1 MDSLLCVKVENFI
14 YQCKDL
20 YIYLFNTDDVHRLSL
35 AAAAG
40 KRLVFKTL
48 GDEAVLVLGYS
59 FFWTT
64 HAFTIE
70 HNVHIVYLI

>member
-35 AAAAG
+35 AAVQVNARSPRPSAM
-40 KRLVFKTL
+40 RLYWSWIITQ
-48 GDEAVLVLGYS
+48 
-59 FFWTT
+59 T
-64 HAFTIE
+64 FTIE
-70 HNVHIVYLI
+70 HNVHFVYLI